1 MAAEGGNN
9 ILRFI
14 YTGADGEVIFG
25 GATHIFVA
33 EYCTLVRAW
42 VFILNKN
49 IVEVICHEG
58 VEKIER
64 MAFSECSSLRRVIM
78 PGVKEVEGE
87 AFGDCLALTDVE
99 CGKLEIVREWAFSC
113 CESLRSI
120 NLLSVRTVEEYAF
133 NGCNVLTDV
142 QFGRNLERIEGEA
155 FNNCPSLERITIP
168 LKNGLFAQDDIFMAC
183 RNLNHVDL
191 VEGAELHEFVAALHL
206 EEWRNEMND
215 EIDAINC
222 VLPDVDSGGWDD
234 DDDPVYGNPGEKAST
249 IGGWI
254 IVVLRKIN
262 HYKTEHQRML
272 GEAGSSLQHV
282 LPHDIVM
289 NDILS
294 FLELPPHTF
303 EVEDP
308 GADDQE
314 DDSENEDDMEE

>member
-9 ILRFI
+9 IVRFT
-14 YTGADGEVIFG
+14 YTGAEGEIIDSG
-25 GATHIFVA
+25 EATHIFVHKDVSF
-33 EYCTLVRAW
+33 VRAW
-42 VFILNKN
+42 AFLHYDI
-49 IVEVICHEG
+49 IVEIICHNG
-58 VEKIER
+58 VERIEKG
-64 MAFSECSSLRRVIM
+64 AFCECPNLRRVIM
-78 PGVKEVEGE
+78 PGVKIVEAQ
-87 AFGDCLALTDVE
+87 AFGECPALEDVE
-99 CGKLEIVREWAFSC
+99 CDKLEIIKEWAFADC
-113 CESLRSI
+113 KSLRSI
-120 NLLSVRTVEEYAF
+120 NLPSARTVGEYAF
-133 NGCNVLTDV
+133 DGCNVLTDV

-215 EIDAINC
+215 EIDAINR
-222 VLPDVDSGGWDD
+222 VLPDVDAGGWDD
-234 DDDPVYGNPGEKAST
+234 NVDPVYGKAST

-262 HYKTEHQRML
+262 HYKSEHQRML

-289 NDILS
+289 NNVLS
-294 FLELPPHTF
+294 FLELPPYTF
-303 EVEDP
+303 EVEDS

-314 DDSENEDDMEE
+314 DDSDDEEDMEE